1 MLNFMLKNSNKEV
14 RTNKEV
20 KKRKE
25 KKDKKRSWDNVK
37 KYKHKEIRSKD
48 MQNLTAEIIK

>member
-20 KKRKE
+20 KKKRKKWE
-25 KKDKKRSWDNVK
+25 KKKLEQC
-37 KYKHKEIRSKD
+37 KEI
-48 MQNLTAEIIK
+48 